1 MFTTLSTYTRAISV
15 RDIKFLLSDTVGF
28 ISKLPA
34 YMIDAFR
41 STLSELAYSTLIL
54 LVLDISD
61 PIPEVKRKYDSSI
74 RVLNELG
81 VPLGKV
87 FYILNKVDLVN
98 EFESAIDKVNKLD
111 MMDKESI
118 MAVSAKSGFNI
129 GRLKELLADLS
140 LTSRI

>member
-1 MFTTLSTYTRAISV
+1 
-15 RDIKFLLSDTVGF
+15 
-28 ISKLPA
+28 
-34 YMIDAFR
+34 
-41 STLSELAYSTLIL
+41 L

-87 FYILNKVDLVN
+87 FYILNKADLVN

-111 MMDKESI
+111 MMDKQSI

-140 LTSRI
+140 LTNRI

>member
-1 MFTTLSTYTRAISV
+1 
-15 RDIKFLLSDTVGF
+15 
-28 ISKLPA
+28 
-34 YMIDAFR
+34 
-41 STLSELAYSTLIL
+41 L

-129 GRLKELLADLS
+129 RKLKELLADLS
-140 LTSRI
+140 LTNRI